1 MKPGFK
7 LSFNRGTP
15 MSTSFRKFLALLIIV
30 LVSRS
35 GWSRSPDEVS
45 EILARAEAL
54 YFEADFAKSV
64 ELLLHADE
72 LLRPQQGHID
82 EKTEVKLQLALGFIG
97 LNDSPRA
104 RTYLGELYAL
114 DPDHKIDPQMFSP
127 KVIRLA
133 EEAKTEQDELRCR
146 SMMDET
152 QKQLGSGNGDAVV
165 KLIGKNQSKCAGL
178 ATFYPRAADLLYKEG
193 LDAYKKS
200 QMTEALQKFRSA
212 LIIEPKH
219 ELAAQY
225 LELAQSKQEIA
236 ADRTLLAW
244 RKDFNAGE
252 FSSAARDYRE
262 LVSLST
268 SETVDEVRLEYRRT
282 LSNLADSWV
291 GACANDDTN
300 KMDEIRSR
308 VDALLP
314 EPSFAQ
320 DIQARMKSCVHTRC
334 IQMMAQLAL
343 TRLKNRVDP
352 QFSPYIRAMMKDS
365 PITVRVKAKISEGG
379 DTVTTGLNGGNA
391 LLYDGVR
398 AAVDQWK
405 FSPAIVQGEARC
417 VDTEIPI
424 VLKFAER

>member
-1 MKPGFK
+1 
-7 LSFNRGTP
+7 

-72 LLRPQQGHID
+72 LLRPQPGHVD

-152 QKQLGSGNGDAVV
+152 QKQLGNGNGDAVV
-165 KLIGKNQSKCAGL
+165 KLIGSNQAKCAGL
-178 ATFYPRAADLLYKEG
+178 ATFYPKAADLLYKEG
-193 LDAYKKS
+193 LDAYKKA

-212 LIIEPKH
+212 LVIEPKH

-225 LELAQSKQEIA
+225 VELTQSKLEVR
-236 ADRTLLAW
+236 ADKALLLW
-244 RKDFNAGE
+244 HKDFNAGD
-252 FSSAARDYRE
+252 FASAARDYQE
-262 LVSLST
+262 VKAVSST
-268 SETVDEVRLEYRRT
+268 QTLDEVRGEYRQT
-282 LSNLADSWV
+282 LSSLVDSWNR
-291 GACANDDTN
+291 ACASNDAAG
-300 KMDEIRSR
+300 MER
-308 VDALLP
+308 VRVQVTTLLP
-314 EPSFAQ
+314 EPSF
-320 DIQARMKSCVHTRC
+320 
-334 IQMMAQLAL
+334 
-343 TRLKNRVDP
+343 
-352 QFSPYIRAMMKDS
+352 
-365 PITVRVKAKISEGG
+365 
-379 DTVTTGLNGGNA
+379 
-391 LLYDGVR
+391 
-398 AAVDQWK
+398 
-405 FSPAIVQGEARC
+405 
-417 VDTEIPI
+417 
-424 VLKFAER
+424 